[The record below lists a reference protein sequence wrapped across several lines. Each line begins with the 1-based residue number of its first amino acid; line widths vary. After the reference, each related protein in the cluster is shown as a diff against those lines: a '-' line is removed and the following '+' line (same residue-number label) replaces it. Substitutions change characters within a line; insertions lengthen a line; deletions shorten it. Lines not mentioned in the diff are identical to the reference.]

1 MEELTH
7 ELNTP
12 SNRYISKARVE
23 ALSDG
28 VFAIAMT
35 ILVFNIKTPISNTL
49 LSEKGVLQIL
59 ASQLPYFASYFV
71 SFVVLGMFWTSHNS
85 FLHFF
90 SRSVNR
96 MLVQLN
102 MLYLMF
108 VVFIPFSAY
117 FLGEYPYSH
126 VAVLFYGLNII
137 IVGLINYAMFAYA
150 LYSHDIDTSHVDE
163 HLVIQSRIRVLLS
176 PLFALLGI
184 IASMFSTEIAKLFF
198 MFPLIFNLMP
208 KSLLALEHFLGI
220 NIRD

>member
-1 MEELTH
+1 M
-7 ELNTP
+7 NTS

-35 ILVFNIKTPISNTL
+35 LLVFNIKVPVTNHV
-49 LSEKGVLQIL
+49 LSENGVFEIL
-59 ASQLPYFASYFV
+59 KAQWPYFASYFV
-71 SFVVLGMFWTSHNS
+71 SFTVLGMFWTAHNA

-117 FLGEYPYSH
+117 FLGEYEYSH
-126 VAVLFYGLNII
+126 VAILVYGLNII
-137 IVGLINYAMFAYA
+137 IIGLINYAMFANA
-150 LYSHDIDTSHVDE
+150 LYSHDIDTSHVKAE
-163 HLVIQSRIRVLLS
+163 AITQARIRVLLT

-184 IASMFSTEIAKLFF
+184 IVSYFSTELAKVFF
-198 MFPLIFNLMP
+198 AFPVIFNIIP
-208 KSLLALEHFLGI
+208 KSLLVMERRFGIFLI
-220 NIRD
+220 EE

>member
-1 MEELTH
+1 M
-7 ELNTP
+7 NTS

-35 ILVFNIKTPISNTL
+35 LLVFNIKVPVTNHI
-49 LSEKGVLQIL
+49 LSENGVFEIL
-59 ASQLPYFASYFV
+59 KAQWPYFASYFV
-71 SFVVLGMFWTSHNS
+71 SFTVLGMFWTAHNA

-117 FLGEYPYSH
+117 FLGEYEYSH
-126 VAVLFYGLNII
+126 VAILVYGLNII
-137 IVGLINYAMFAYA
+137 IIGLINYAMFANA
-150 LYSHDIDTSHVDE
+150 LYSHDIDTSHVKAE
-163 HLVIQSRIRVLLS
+163 AITQARIRVLLT

-184 IASMFSTEIAKLFF
+184 IVSYFSTELAKVFF
-198 MFPLIFNLMP
+198 AFPVIFNIIP
-208 KSLLALEHFLGI
+208 KSLLVMERRFGIFLI
-220 NIRD
+220 EE